1 MSSDVT
7 GKAEAFPLLPL
18 RLLFYCRAR
27 KSTRTHCTSA
37 SPPDCRAVPQQAAL
51 PSAHSRVPAKTHTRR
66 LLKPAPPSGNT
77 ATSCGFG
84 VSFALCFSS
93 CLSHKVFGVTFGF
106 TTCTSTGCETKSPR
120 LLCHQNVERLQVPPT
135 APLESHL
142 DTAKTPL
149 PEMTYLWKTPRI
161 VLKSK
166 LM

>member
-1 MSSDVT
+1 ML
-7 GKAEAFPLLPL
+7 EN
-18 RLLFYCRAR
+18 RLGPTAP
-27 KSTRTHCTSA
+27 A
-37 SPPDCRAVPQQAAL
+37 QAAL
-51 PSAHSRVPAKTHTRR
+51 TAGRCHSRHLCLQRTAESLPQTHTRR
-66 LLKPAPPSGNT
+66 LLKPAPPSGNMP
-77 ATSCGFG
+77 TSCGFG

-93 CLSHKVFGVTFGF
+93 CLSHEVFGVTFGF

-142 DTAKTPL
+142 DTAKTPS
-149 PEMTYLWKTPRI
+149 PEMTYLWKTPRR